1 MFKVLV
7 VDDDEEILKMMRIA
21 LEMKNYEVTTYSFVS
36 LPLNI
41 KEFQGY
47 DLILLDVMMSKIL
60 KVPKFVS
67 EYVMKYQLLS
77 FLLAQK
83 IQRKI

>member
-41 KEFQGY
+41 KEFQ
-47 DLILLDVMMSKIL
+47 
-60 KVPKFVS
+60 
-67 EYVMKYQLLS
+67 LLS